1 MMRVCSALLALI
13 VTAGAAPRR
22 SLPVPPLPPA
32 HPPTDQSAPL
42 PDRDFQAPHEAD
54 PQGPQVG
61 LRDFRIRRYDD
72 SPGYAPGSHFET
84 SEDKRPIQ
92 TPGLTVRVPLR

>member
-1 MMRVCSALLALI
+1 MTRAGCALLALL

-22 SLPVPPLPPA
+22 PLPVPPLPPA
-32 HPPTDQSAPL
+32 NPPADQSAPL
-42 PDRDFQAPHEAD
+42 PDRDFQAPREPD

-61 LRDFRIRRYDD
+61 LRDFRIRRFDD
-72 SPGYAPGSHFET
+72 SPGYVPGSHFET
-84 SEDKRPIQ
+84 GEDKRSIQ